1 MSATV
6 AFFLGLSIG
15 VAVSVC
21 AAIFCL
27 KKIGEFLTI
36 RW

>member
-6 AFFLGLSIG
+6 AFFLGLSVGLVIVG
-15 VAVSVC
+15 LI
-21 AAIFCL
+21 AAWFL
-27 KKIGEFLTI
+27 RKIGELLTI